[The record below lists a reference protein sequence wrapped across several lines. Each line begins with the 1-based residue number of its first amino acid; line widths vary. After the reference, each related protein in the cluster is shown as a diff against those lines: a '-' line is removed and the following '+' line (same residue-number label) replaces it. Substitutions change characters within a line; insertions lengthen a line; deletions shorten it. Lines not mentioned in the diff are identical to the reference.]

1 MQLILTGKEIE
12 SLYRFYLNQPST
24 GWADVKTNIVIKQ
37 ESTNIGNLIYIQTQE
52 ELCNQKDN
60 WQDITDYEAW

>member
-37 ESTNIGNLIYIQTQE
+37 ESVELISFI
-52 ELCNQKDN
+52 
-60 WQDITDYEAW
+60 